1 MSPKQFISIKTLCL
15 IHEIE
20 EAFLYSLDEFD
31 ILDIQRQQE
40 DALLHIDAL
49 PLLEKMI
56 RLHKDLNINPEGLQ
70 AINEL
75 LLKVQDLQ
83 QELDVLRRRLD
94 TFNDFY

>member
-1 MSPKQFISIKTLCL
+1 MPPNQFISIKTLCL

-20 EAFLYSLDEFD
+20 ESFVHTLDEYD
-31 ILDIQRQQE
+31 ILHLQRQHE
-40 DALLHIDAL
+40 DALLHVDAL

-75 LLKVQDLQ
+75 LQKVQDLQ
-83 QELDVLRRRLD
+83 QELEMVRRRLD
-94 TFNDFY
+94 MLDDFY